1 MKNTIKDK
9 QNVLNELVPIFIPK
23 RYKED
28 DVRTVSVNGKYKTIP
43 TGKQFFV
50 ERYFAEAIQNSM
62 IADEM
67 AEKYKRTV
75 CKWGALWH

>member
-75 CKWGALWH
+75 CK